1 LDCEGVRAKAQ
12 RRRKGAKVLG
22 DVETYA
28 REAVDCGLR
37 LHKRLGPGLFESVYE
52 TLLASMLEERGMRVE
67 RQKMIS
73 ATIEGILLHNA
84 FKIDLLVEGILMIE
98 LKSVERALP
107 VHAKQ
112 VLTYLR
118 LMDLPLGLLMNFG
131 EETFKTGV
139 KRIANNLCAFP
150 SS

>member
-1 LDCEGVRAKAQ
+1 
-12 RRRKGAKVLG
+12 
-22 DVETYA
+22 
-28 REAVDCGLR
+28 
-37 LHKRLGPGLFESVYE
+37 
-52 TLLASMLEERGMRVE
+52 MLEERGLRVE

-73 ATIEGILLHNA
+73 ATIEGIVLHNA
-84 FKIDLLVEGILMIE
+84 FKVDLLIEDILVIE

-139 KRIANNLCAFP
+139 KRIANNLCAVP

>member
-1 LDCEGVRAKAQ
+1 
-12 RRRKGAKVLG
+12 
-22 DVETYA
+22 
-28 REAVDCGLR
+28 
-37 LHKRLGPGLFESVYE
+37 
-52 TLLASMLEERGMRVE
+52 
-67 RQKMIS
+67 MIS
-73 ATIEGILLHNA
+73 ATIEGIVLHNA
-84 FKIDLLVEGILMIE
+84 FKVDLLIEDILVIE

-131 EETFKTGV
+131 EETFKMGV